1 MKEKTVFFD
10 LDDTLYDRSGPYL
23 AAFRQFF
30 GGRYEDKAAQAYQA
44 VMHRGY
50 EVFTAAH
57 TGKISMDAMH
67 IYRHQIG
74 LLDVGIRITAA
85 QALQLQAVYAAQQQR
100 ITLSAAVRAA
110 LDYCREA
117 YRAIGVITNGN
128 AYYNAVSQRETFGGT
143 TAIGSGIALP
153 HASNAGVS
161 APGISALLLRRG
173 VDWGA
178 PDGQPVDLVFMIAVP
193 PKSES
198 LHLQILA
205 RLVNLLGRRD
215 LVEALRTASNPQR
228 FVELI
233 AKTENACFAD

>member
-1 MKEKTVFFD
+1 MKVSELMDPKGV
-10 LDDTLYDRSGPYL
+10 LLY
-23 AAFRQFF
+23 A
-30 GGRYEDKAAQAYQA
+30 
-44 VMHRGY
+44 
-50 EVFTAAH
+50 
-57 TGKISMDAMH
+57 KIDNSADA
-67 IYRHQIG
+67 
-74 LLDVGIRITAA
+74 LGILVE
-85 QALQLQAVYAAQQQR
+85 LQ
-100 ITLSAAVRAA
+100 
-110 LDYCREA
+110 EG
-117 YRAIGVITNGN
+117 IGVITNGN

-143 TAIGSGIALP
+143 TAIGGGIALP

-161 APGISALLLRRG
+161 APGISALLLRR
-173 VDWGA
+173 GA